1 MNEYKYIFAYCL
13 LPYWCEKCNQYEWIW
28 NSGDTDLLEDVR
40 CVKCSENMKLVL
52 EKFPAPRIP
61 ELTPLGIRWFV
72 TESKELYTKR
82 IKQQIIDMEDNLFQ
96 DTTRK
101 IVERSLIEAYTPDK
115 VYLVD
120 PLTLNFEEQIEILL
134 NTD

>member
-1 MNEYKYIFAYCL
+1 MNKYKNKNAYKLMRYRCS
-13 LPYWCEKCNQYEWIW
+13 KCRKIEWIW
-28 NSGDTDLLEDVR
+28 NSGDQAIIEEVDCPECS
-40 CVKCSENMKLVL
+40 CVSLPVIGLVT
-52 EKFPAPRIP
+52 FQIP

-82 IKQQIIDMEDNLFQ
+82 IKQQVADMEDNLFQ
-96 DTTRK
+96 DTTRE
-101 IVERSLIEAYTPDK
+101 IVKKSLIDAYTPDK

-120 PLTLNFEEQIEILL
+120 PLTLNFEEQVEILL